1 MAYSDGEVAEAL
13 VRLAVNKYDYQLTSD
28 QIGIPIRTLRRWDKK
43 VPKKGVHEL
52 LERAITRL
60 LMSIPTDMTG
70 QSWSVAVGILLDK
83 LLLYE
88 GKATSRVENLF
99 GALEQIGDDELD
111 QLIAEFEQAASVE
124 PAEDRKE
131 AS

>member
-13 VRLAVNKYDYQLTSD
+13 VRLAVNKYDYKLTSD
-28 QIGIPIRTLRRWDKK
+28 QIGIPVRTLRRWDKS

-52 LERAITRL
+52 LERAISRL
-60 LMSIPTDMTG
+60 LMSIPNNMSG
-70 QSWSVAVGILLDK
+70 QNWSIAVGILLDK

-88 GKATSRVENLF
+88 GKATSRVETLF

-111 QLIAEFEQAASVE
+111 KLIAEFEQAATS
-124 PAEDRKE
+124 EDRKE